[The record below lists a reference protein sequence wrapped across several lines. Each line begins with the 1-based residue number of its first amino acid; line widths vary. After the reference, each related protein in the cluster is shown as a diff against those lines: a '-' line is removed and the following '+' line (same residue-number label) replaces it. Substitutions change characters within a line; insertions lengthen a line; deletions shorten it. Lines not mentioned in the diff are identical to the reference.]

1 MKKDGP
7 VKSIIPLWPPPI
19 WFFMPLGLWALLW
32 LGLQAGP
39 IEEIV
44 RSGGPETFIHRL
56 RSVLPLWAAYMA
68 VVIFVVK
75 FYRQRSN
82 GISLFG
88 PLGFVTAYGL
98 VGIAASL
105 LSPDGSVALYWAAA
119 YLSVPLVLWGIV
131 WGKDGLDAVHRVV
144 SLNWLIVISG
154 VVALFTAALLYLD
167 LGALILTP
175 SSWFD
180 CPLNEDWMGNSWQDL
195 SSGLLRPTGV
205 GRYAAIGGI
214 IALAGLWRRQWR
226 FLWAAILLASLIL
239 LLTSGARGSFL
250 GFIAGA
256 ALVVLFHGGRKTVV
270 GGVLAL
276 LVLAPIVWSTGAYQQ
291 FFDHCVFRKETPA
304 STHVSSP
311 SGAEPEARALQET
324 DFLYL
329 PIRVTVPSWGWYLE
343 QVSPEKTLASNFLES
358 ASAGREAD
366 SMTDVFAGGRSGT
379 HTQAIPQ
386 VFARVWVPERFSV
399 QPVPSSQKEAGPDTY
414 SRLGVQP
421 GLWELK
427 PYRQLGPRG
436 FVIEVPAGGV
446 VLEQTTSKEADTPQ
460 FLVRS
465 TGRDIRRLTGRTTV
479 WAEGVK
485 LFKEQPILGYGFHA
499 DRLLLGTH
507 MHNSFMH
514 ALIQTGLAGAIPFTI
529 ALLFAWFLLVK
540 ALRNRAGLP
549 RTHQYLLIQVA
560 GVLAFFSVRA
570 IPESSGAFFGV
581 DWLLLAPILVYLQ
594 VVGRAVDNVEG
605 AT

>member
-1 MKKDGP
+1 MLQTFLKAH
-7 VKSIIPLWPPPI
+7 PP
-19 WFFMPLGLWALLW
+19 G
-32 LGLQAGP
+32 
-39 IEEIV
+39 EKRIV
-44 RSGGPETFIHRL
+44 L
-56 RSVLPLWAAYMA
+56 RMYSPAA
-68 VVIFVVK
+68 
-75 FYRQRSN
+75 
-82 GISLFG
+82 
-88 PLGFVTAYGL
+88 
-98 VGIAASL
+98 
-105 LSPDGSVALYWAAA
+105 
-119 YLSVPLVLWGIV
+119 
-131 WGKDGLDAVHRVV
+131 
-144 SLNWLIVISG
+144 
-154 VVALFTAALLYLD
+154 
-167 LGALILTP
+167 
-175 SSWFD
+175 
-180 CPLNEDWMGNSWQDL
+180 
-195 SSGLLRPTGV
+195 
-205 GRYAAIGGI
+205 
-214 IALAGLWRRQWR
+214 
-226 FLWAAILLASLIL
+226 
-239 LLTSGARGSFL
+239 
-250 GFIAGA
+250 
-256 ALVVLFHGGRKTVV
+256 
-270 GGVLAL
+270 
-276 LVLAPIVWSTGAYQQ
+276 
-291 FFDHCVFRKETPA
+291 
-304 STHVSSP
+304 
-311 SGAEPEARALQET
+311 
-324 DFLYL
+324 
-329 PIRVTVPSWGWYLE
+329 
-343 QVSPEKTLASNFLES
+343 
-358 ASAGREAD
+358 
-366 SMTDVFAGGRSGT
+366 RSGT

-421 GLWELK
+421 GIVGIKAIPPARTEGFRHRSSGW
-427 PYRQLGPRG
+427 RG
-436 FVIEVPAGGV
+436 GAGT
-446 VLEQTTSKEADTPQ
+446 TTSKEADTPQ